1 MKRKPTP
8 PQRPDPDAR
17 YWRLPA
23 VVAYTG
29 RSKSRIYDDPT
40 FPKPI
45 KLGPNTSAW
54 IAEEVRAWCAARE
67 AEARKVTA

>member
-1 MKRKPTP
+1 MKTKTP
-8 PQRPDPDAR
+8 QSPSPDAR

-23 VVAYTG
+23 VLTYTG
-29 RSKSRIYDDPT
+29 RSRSRIYGDET

-54 IAEEVRAWCAARE
+54 IAEEVRDWCAARE
-67 AEARKVTA
+67 AEAGRVSA

>member
-54 IAEEVRAWCAARE
+54 IAPRGRAAAAGVAAKRSW
-67 AEARKVTA
+67 

>member
-1 MKRKPTP
+1 MIVKN
-8 PQRPDPDAR
+8 PQRPDADAR

-23 VVAYTG
+23 VIAYTG
-29 RSKSRIYDDPT
+29 RSRSRVYGDPT

-54 IAEEVRAWCAARE
+54 LRSEVEAWCLARE
-67 AEARKVTA
+67 AEAGRVAA